1 MKNND
6 KNRISDSEAKKIDPE
21 LDDEAEKLKKLEIAL
36 KSSENRFKEAESIAN
51 FGFWELD
58 PTTLVPTW
66 TDGLYNILGYDPA
79 GGDLN
84 QYYDQKKI
92 IHPDDWDYFY
102 NATQTV
108 INTGKNTEI
117 VIRVI
122 RQDSS
127 VRFFHIIAKPKND
140 ENGKV
145 IGVRGTAQDIT
156 ELKTIENRL
165 KESETFYKTLFE
177 HTGTASIL
185 VDDDTTIIMA
195 NTQFEKLSGYS
206 KEELEGKMSWKE
218 MVLKEDLGMI
228 ENYHYLRRKGIK
240 NPPGSYETRLINKEG
255 NIRIILINVTR
266 IPGTK
271 KSIASITDLTE
282 LKKIEETLQ
291 TTLNRFYSI
300 LSNMRASVLLVTEE
314 NIVEFANQA
323 FCDYFH
329 FTEPPEDLTG
339 LTASEMLK
347 KIKNVYYYPDDEI
360 THIQEIVS
368 QWEPVIGEE
377 VYLKGGKTCIRD
389 FIPIFI
395 RGKPYGRL
403 WLHLDITE
411 RKKMEKKLS
420 DSERHYRY
428 IVEKSSAGMFLLDK
442 KGIIRYLNEQMAH
455 LLKYSKNEMIG
466 RHIKNFVEENEEFYN
481 PKNQSPNQIIRF
493 DGFKFLNRYGEKSW
507 TILTVSPIFNSKK
520 EYTGLHGIVTD
531 ITLQKGL
538 EEAFLEREEILTDI
552 IYDMMD
558 ILNNMVIDGNRTEFN
573 EKDLLT
579 TFKKTMKNS

>member
-1 MKNND
+1 MKNNV
-6 KNRISDSEAKKIDPE
+6 KNKISDLENNKFGPELDSEAEKI
-21 LDDEAEKLKKLEIAL
+21 KKLEIAL
-36 KSSENRFKEAESIAN
+36 KNSENKFKEAESIAH

-58 PTTLVPTW
+58 PVTLVPTW
-66 TDGLYNILGYDPA
+66 TDGLYNILGYDPE

-84 QYYDQKKI
+84 HYYDHKKM
-92 IHPDDWDYFY
+92 IHPDDWDCFY
-102 NATQTV
+102 NSTQTV
-108 INTGKNTEI
+108 INTGKNNEI

-122 RQDSS
+122 RPDNSI
-127 VRFFHIIAKPKND
+127 RFFHIIAKPKND

-145 IGVRGTAQDIT
+145 IGVCGTAQDIT
-156 ELKTIENRL
+156 ELKTVENRL

-206 KEELEGKMSWKE
+206 KEDLEGKMSWKE
-218 MVLKEDLGMI
+218 MLLKEDQGMF
-228 ENYHYLRRKGIK
+228 EKYQHMLRNGIK
-240 NPPGSYETRLINKEG
+240 NPPERYEARLINKEG
-255 NIRIILINVTR
+255 NIRIILISLTR

-271 KSIASITDLTE
+271 RSIASLTDLSE
-282 LKKIEETLQ
+282 LKEIEEALQ
-291 TTLNRFYSI
+291 TTLKRFYSI

-329 FTEPPEDLTG
+329 LTESPEDLPG
-339 LTASEMLK
+339 LTASEMIK
-347 KIKNVYYYPDDEI
+347 KIKNVYHFPDDEV

-389 FIPIFI
+389 FIPISV

-411 RKKMEKKLS
+411 RIKMEKKLS
-420 DSERHYRY
+420 DSEKQYKY
-428 IVEKSSAGMFLLDK
+428 IVEKSSAGIFILDK
-442 KGIIRYLNEQMAH
+442 SGIIQYLNEHMAH
-455 LLKYSKNEMIG
+455 SLNYFKKEMHG
-466 RHIKNFVEENEEFYN
+466 RHIKDFVEEEDFYTL
-481 PKNQSPNQIIRF
+481 KNQSENQIIRF
-493 DGFKFLNRYGEKSW
+493 DGFKFLNKYGEKLW
-507 TILTVSPIFNSKK
+507 TILTVSTIFNSEK
-520 EYTGLHGIVTD
+520 EYTGFLGIVTD
-531 ITLQKGL
+531 ISLQKGL

-552 IYDMMD
+552 IYDMME
-558 ILNNMVIDGNRTEFN
+558 ILNNMVIDENETEFN
-573 EKDLLT
+573 KIDISN
-579 TFKKTMKNS
+579 TFKKIMKNS

>member
-1 MKNND
+1 MKNNV
-6 KNRISDSEAKKIDPE
+6 KNKISDLENKKFGPE
-21 LDDEAEKLKKLEIAL
+21 LDNDAEKIKKLEIAL
-36 KSSENRFKEAESIAN
+36 KNSENKFKEAESIAH

-58 PTTLVPTW
+58 PVTLVPTW

-145 IGVRGTAQDIT
+145 IGVKGTAQDIT

-218 MVLKEDLGMI
+218 MVLKEDLEMI
-228 ENYHYLRRKGIK
+228 ENYHYMRRKGIK

-255 NIRIILINVTR
+255 NIRIILTNVTR

-271 KSIASITDLTE
+271 KSIASLTDLTE

-329 FTEPPEDLTG
+329 LTEPPEDLTG

-347 KIKNVYYYPDDEI
+347 KIKNVYHYPDDEI

-395 RGKPYGRL
+395 REKPYGRL
-403 WLHLDITE
+403 WLHLDITQ

-455 LLKYSKNEMIG
+455 LLNYSKNEMIG
-466 RHIKNFVEENEEFYN
+466 RHIRNFVEEKEEFYN

-493 DGFKFLNRYGEKSW
+493 DGFKFLNRQGEKSW
-507 TILTVSPIFNSKK
+507 TILTVSPIFNSEK
-520 EYTGLHGIVTD
+520 EYTGFLGIVTD
-531 ITLQKGL
+531 IALQKGL

-552 IYDMMD
+552 IYDMME
-558 ILNNMVIDGNRTEFN
+558 ILNNMVIDENETEFN
-573 EKDLLT
+573 NKDISN
-579 TFKKTMKNS
+579 TFKKIMKNS